1 MVLTWS
7 RVRAI
12 LITLLDAGLIV
23 AGSAAL
29 VILLGGGTRFDVA
42 GVRVSVRA
50 VGNVLSF
57 FGSFAALRL
66 LVGRAHGPFPA
77 VGRPDGTRIEAE
89 RLRFASPEPAS
100 PVVWAYAVAT
110 LLGSLVW
117 IVPHLADL
125 RQVPDPGDPLFSAW
139 RIARLAHQLATDP
152 AHLFD
157 GNIFFPLPLT
167 LTYSDSTFLQG
178 VLGAPFIL
186 AGADALLVANGLTLL
201 AFPAC
206 GLAFFYAAW
215 RLTSDPR
222 AAFIAG
228 LLGAWYPF
236 HAEHYSHLEL
246 HWVMFVPLAVVAALR
261 MLAAPRW
268 TTGLA
273 FGITVAAQWLASM
286 YVGVMLMSFLVPFV
300 AVVWIA
306 WRVRPSWQLAAAL
319 ATAGSIVLPAL
330 IGLGLP
336 YLKSREARGERGPEE
351 VWSGSALP
359 GDYADTHI
367 RMRSDVWHLWHSREG
382 NRNERELFPG
392 VTTLVLAGT
401 GLVPPLTG
409 SAAATIVSGALAFDW
424 SLGFNGLTYDD
435 LYKRSVVHRGMR
447 VPARFSVVVGAALAL
462 LAAFGARRLLR
473 LGRSPSAQSAI
484 CAALALLVLFD
495 LRFDPQLQPYYGS
508 IPSIY
513 GRVTPDMVLAEYPRE
528 HDTDYMYFAT
538 RHQARLLWGYSGFTP
553 NQPQVWAAFDALP
566 APAGV
571 AALRQLGATHLT
583 YNCRFERRERSC
595 EWIMQQFDEN
605 PALQLV
611 ASERWERAEVRLYR
625 FR

>member
-50 VGNVLSF
+50 VGNVLIF

-66 LVGRAHGPFPA
+66 LLGRAHGPFPA
-77 VGRPDGTRIEAE
+77 IGRPDGTRIEAE
-89 RLRFASPEPAS
+89 RLRFASPEPAT
-100 PVVWAYAVAT
+100 PAFWAYAVAT

-178 VLGAPFIL
+178 LLGAPFIL

-306 WRVRPSWQLAAAL
+306 WRVRPSWQVAAAL
-319 ATAGSIVLPAL
+319 ATAGAIVLPAL

-367 RMRSDVWHLWHSREG
+367 RMSSDVWHLWHSREG

-392 VTTLVLAGT
+392 LTTLVLAGT

-409 SAAATIVSGALAFDW
+409 SAAATIVAGALAFDW

-495 LRFDPQLQPYYGS
+495 LRFDPRLQPYYGS

-513 GRVTPDMVLAEYPRE
+513 GRVTPDMVLAEYPRD

-538 RHQARLLWGYSGFTP
+538 RHQARLLWGYSGFAP

>member
-1 MVLTWS
+1 MPAMWR
-7 RVRAI
+7 RVRPI
-12 LITLLDAGLIV
+12 LLTLLDAGLIV

-42 GVRVSVRA
+42 GVRVSLRG
-50 VGNVLSF
+50 VGNLLLLS
-57 FGSFAALRL
+57 GSLAALRL
-66 LVGRAHGPFPA
+66 AAGRRFPLLPA
-77 VGRPDGTRIEAE
+77 LGRPDRARIEAE
-89 RLRFASPEPAS
+89 RQRFATPEPAT
-100 PVVWAYAVAT
+100 PLVWACAAAT
-110 LLGSLVW
+110 LLGSLTW
-117 IVPHLADL
+117 ILPHLADL

-139 RIARLAHQLATDP
+139 RLARLAHQLTTDP
-152 AHLFD
+152 ARLFD

-167 LTYSDSTFLQG
+167 LTYSDATVLQG
-178 VLGAPFIL
+178 LIGAPFIL
-186 AGADALLVANGLTLL
+186 AGADALLVANALTLA

-215 RLTSDPR
+215 RLTSEPR
-222 AAFIAG
+222 AALVAG
-228 LLGAWYPF
+228 LLGAWHPF

-246 HWVMFVPLAVVAALR
+246 HWVMFVPLAIVAALR
-261 MLAAPRW
+261 MLAAPGWR
-268 TTGLA
+268 TGLGLGA
-273 FGITVAAQWLASM
+273 AVAAQWLASM

-300 AVVWIA
+300 VVVWLA
-306 WRVRPSWQLAAAL
+306 WRVRPSWRVAGAL
-319 ATAGSIVLPAL
+319 ATAGAIVLPAVL
-330 IGLGLP
+330 GLGIP
-336 YLKSREARGERGPEE
+336 YLKTREARGERGLEE

-367 RMRSDVWHLWHSREG
+367 RMRSDLWHLWHSGKG

-392 VTTLVLAGT
+392 VSTLALAGL
-401 GLVPPLTG
+401 GLAPPLTG
-409 SAAATIVSGALAFDW
+409 AAVATAIAGAITFDW

-462 LAAFGARRLLR
+462 LAGFGARRLIR
-473 LGRSPSAQSAI
+473 LGRSPAAHNAI
-484 CAALALLVLFD
+484 GATLAVLVLFD
-495 LRFDPQLQPYYGS
+495 LRFDARLQPYYGS

-513 GRVTPDMVLAEYPRE
+513 ARVTSDMVLAEYPRE

-538 RHQARLLWGYSGFTP
+538 RHQARLLGGYSGFVP
-553 NQPQVWAAFDALP
+553 NQPELWAAFDALP
-566 APAGV
+566 GPAGV

-595 EWIMQQFDEN
+595 AWMTDQFDGN
-605 PALQLV
+605 PTLELV
-611 ASERWERAEVRLYR
+611 ASERWEGKEVRLYR